1 MMFDQREILTESENK
16 LVRIFLYLSF
26 ILVGIIN
33 TFLGPMLPFLNGK
46 WQLNDVQAG
55 YFLAAQGLG
64 GLLGTLISSFL
75 YKKFSSRWILAAG
88 YIFILFS
95 LLGLSSDVWEIG
107 IFSSLLSG
115 VSLGFIIPTT
125 TLILSQIAGENRA
138 AAINLLNFFWALGAV
153 LSPLIFFALSSQA
166 QLNYLFASIALT
178 GAAFLVFLF
187 KLKNVQIALNNEKS
201 PAGSGEKTAILFS
214 VWLFILTIFLQI
226 GIEASLGGWL
236 PTFARR
242 ITSSD
247 WWLLVPTFY
256 WSGFLLSR
264 LFSSFYLRRIGEKT
278 AILFGLVLVIIGQ
291 IIFLLTVQI
300 NIAAV
305 GAFLVGF
312 GTAPVFPITIA
323 ILSGKFEKKAPE
335 LLSYM
340 FLLAGLSGMI
350 FSWLIGYA
358 ASLTGELK
366 TALLIPLVCG
376 LMLFFLHLLFRNK
389 SQF

>member
-1 MMFDQREILTESENK
+1 MTLDRQEILTDSENK
-16 LVRIFLYLSF
+16 LVKVFLYLSF
-26 ILVGIIN
+26 ILIGIVN
-33 TFLGPMLPFLNGK
+33 TFLGPMLPFLNEK
-46 WQLNDVQAG
+46 WRLNDVQAG
-55 YFLAAQGLG
+55 YFLAAQSLG
-64 GLLGTLISSFL
+64 GLLGTLVTSFL
-75 YKKFSSRWILAAG
+75 YKKFSSRWILAVG
-88 YIFILFS
+88 YVFIIIS
-95 LLGLSSDVWEIG
+95 LLGLSSDIREIG
-107 IFSSLLSG
+107 LFSSFLSG

-125 TLILSQIAGENRA
+125 TLILSQIAKENRA

-153 LSPLIFFALSSQA
+153 LSPLIFFKLSSQT
-166 QLNYLFASIALT
+166 QLNYIFAAVALI

-187 KLKNVQIALNNEKS
+187 KLKNVRIASSKEKS
-201 PAGSGEKTAILFS
+201 TVSGGEKLAILFP
-214 VWLFILTIFLQI
+214 VWLFVITIFLQI
-226 GIEASLGGWL
+226 GVEASLAGWL
-236 PTFARR
+236 PTFAKR

-278 AILFGLVLVIIGQ
+278 AILFGLVLVTIGQ
-291 IIFLLTVQI
+291 IIFLLTAQI
-300 NIAAV
+300 NIAAI

-312 GTAPVFPITIA
+312 GTAPIFPITIA

-358 ASLTGELK
+358 ASITGELK
-366 TALLIPLVCG
+366 TALLIPLMCG
-376 LMLFFLHLLFRNK
+376 LILFFLHLFFRNK
-389 SQF
+389 TQK

>member
-1 MMFDQREILTESENK
+1 MFEQREILTESENK
-16 LVRIFLYLSF
+16 SIRIFLYLSF
-26 ILVGIIN
+26 ILVGIVN
-33 TFLGPMLPFLNGK
+33 TFLGPMLPFLNEK

-64 GLLGTLISSFL
+64 GLVGTLISSFL

-88 YIFILFS
+88 YVFIVVSLF
-95 LLGLSSDVWEIG
+95 GLSSDVWEIG
-107 IFSSLLSG
+107 LFSSLLSG
-115 VSLGFIIPTT
+115 ASLGFIIPTT

-153 LSPLIFFALSSQA
+153 SSPLIFFRLSSQT
-166 QLNYLFASIALT
+166 QLNYIFAAIALV

-187 KLKNVQIALNNEKS
+187 KLKNVRIASRSEKS
-201 PAGSGEKTAILFS
+201 AVSGGEKMAILFS
-214 VWLFILTIFLQI
+214 VWLFVVTIFLQI
-226 GIEASLGGWL
+226 GVEASLSGWL
-236 PTFARR
+236 PTFAKR

-264 LFSSFYLRRIGEKT
+264 LLSSFYLRQIGEKT
-278 AILFGLVLVIIGQ
+278 AILFGLVLLIIGQ
-291 IIFLLTVQI
+291 ILFLLTVQI
-300 NIAAV
+300 NIAAI

-312 GTAPVFPITIA
+312 GTAPIFPITIA

-358 ASLTGELK
+358 ASITGELK
-366 TALLIPLVCG
+366 TALLIPLLCG
-376 LMLFFLHLLFRNK
+376 LILFFLHLLFRNK
-389 SQF
+389 DG

>member
-1 MMFDQREILTESENK
+1 MTLDRQEILTESEHK
-16 LVRIFLYLSF
+16 FIKIFLYLSF
-26 ILVGIIN
+26 ILIGIVN
-33 TFLGPMLPFLNGK
+33 TFLGPILPFLYEK
-46 WQLNDVQAG
+46 WRLDDVQAG

-64 GLLGTLISSFL
+64 GLFGTLVSSFL
-75 YKKFSSRWILAAG
+75 YAKFSSRQILAAG
-88 YIFILFS
+88 YVLIVVS
-95 LLGLSSDVWEIG
+95 LLGLSSAVWEIG
-107 IFSSLLSG
+107 LLSSFLSG

-153 LSPLIFFALSSQA
+153 SSPLIFVGLSSQSR
-166 QLNYLFASIALT
+166 LNYLFVVIAVIA
-178 GAAFLVFLF
+178 AAFLAFLF
-187 KLKNVQIALNNEKS
+187 RLKNVQIISGSEKS
-201 PAGSGEKTAILFS
+201 AIGGGEKTAILFS

-236 PTFARR
+236 PTFAKR

-264 LFSSFYLRRIGEKT
+264 LLSSFYLRRISERT
-278 AILFGLVLVIIGQ
+278 AILIGLILVIIGQ
-291 IIFLLTVQI
+291 IIFLLTVKI
-300 NIAAV
+300 NLAAV

-312 GTAPVFPITIA
+312 GTAPIFPITIA

-358 ASLTGELK
+358 ASVTGELK
-366 TALLIPLVCG
+366 TALLIPLICG
-376 LMLFFLHLLFRNK
+376 FVLFFLHLFLK
-389 SQF
+389 KVQK

>member
-1 MMFDQREILTESENK
+1 MMFEQREILTESENK
-16 LVRIFLYLSF
+16 SIRIFLYLSF
-26 ILVGIIN
+26 ILVGIVN
-33 TFLGPMLPFLNGK
+33 TFLGPMLPFLNEK

-64 GLLGTLISSFL
+64 GLVGTLISSFL

-88 YIFILFS
+88 YVFIVVSLF
-95 LLGLSSDVWEIG
+95 GLSSDVWEIG
-107 IFSSLLSG
+107 LFSSLLSG
-115 VSLGFIIPTT
+115 ASLGFIIPTT

-153 LSPLIFFALSSQA
+153 SSPLIFFRLSSQT
-166 QLNYLFASIALT
+166 QLNYIFAAIALV

-187 KLKNVQIALNNEKS
+187 KLKNVRIASRSEKS
-201 PAGSGEKTAILFS
+201 AVSGGEKMAILFS
-214 VWLFILTIFLQI
+214 VWLFVVTIFLQI
-226 GIEASLGGWL
+226 GVEASLSGWL
-236 PTFARR
+236 PTFAKR

-264 LFSSFYLRRIGEKT
+264 LLSSFYLRQIGEKT
-278 AILFGLVLVIIGQ
+278 AILFGLVLLIIGQ
-291 IIFLLTVQI
+291 ILFLLTVQI
-300 NIAAV
+300 NIAAI

-312 GTAPVFPITIA
+312 GTAPIFPITIA

-358 ASLTGELK
+358 ASITGELK
-366 TALLIPLVCG
+366 TALLIPLLCG
-376 LMLFFLHLLFRNK
+376 LILFFLHLLFRNK
-389 SQF
+389 DG

>member
-1 MMFDQREILTESENK
+1 MTLITASENK
-16 LVRIFLYLSF
+16 FIRIFLYLSF
-26 ILVGIIN
+26 ILIGIVN
-33 TFLGPMLPFLNGK
+33 TFLGPILPFLYEK
-46 WQLNDVQAG
+46 WRLNDVQAG

-88 YIFILFS
+88 YIFIIISLF
-95 LLGLSSDVWEIG
+95 GLSSDIWEIG
-107 IFSSLLSG
+107 LFSSFLSG
-115 VSLGFIIPTT
+115 VGLGFIIPTT
-125 TLILSQIAGENRA
+125 TLILSQIAKENRA

-153 LSPLIFFALSSQA
+153 FSPLIFFGLSSQR
-166 QLNYLFASIALT
+166 QLNYIFAAIALIGT
-178 GAAFLVFLF
+178 AFLAFLF
-187 KLKNVQIALNNEKS
+187 KLENVQIASSKEKS
-201 PAGSGEKTAILFS
+201 TVSGGERLAILFS
-214 VWLFILTIFLQI
+214 VWLFVLTIFLQI

-236 PTFARR
+236 PTFAKR

-247 WWLLVPTFY
+247 WWLLVPAFY

-264 LFSSFYLRRIGEKT
+264 LLSSFYLRRIGEKS

-291 IIFLLTVQI
+291 IIFLFTANI
-300 NIAAV
+300 NIAAI

-312 GTAPVFPITIA
+312 GTAPIFPITIA

-358 ASLTGELK
+358 ASITGELK
-366 TALLIPLVCG
+366 TALLIPLMCG
-376 LMLFFLHLLFRNK
+376 LILFFLHLLFRNK
-389 SQF
+389 SQG